1 MAAPRGQ
8 ASSKAAQATPEA
20 VRPLLPELP
29 RVQRRFKRRRLRC
42 SVTIKTDSGRV
53 GIGEAVDVSGGGLRL
68 DSHNELEVGDR
79 GIAQIRIGTGE
90 TLSVPIEV
98 AWRNQI
104 DKGEYV
110 YGVTFTEKIKPA
122 DRFALLEAI
131 YSPQH
136 GFTGFT
142 DSTQGAEGEVQ
153 KAGSEPTTPIHYSY
167 YMRLVR
173 RMEQVHKIDPAHAD
187 QILYARLMQ
196 GRPVRDV
203 LAELEI
209 VDRADVED
217 FLGGLYG
224 VPYIDLNRHR
234 PEGSDTEVIPEN
246 LAVNHLIVPVMRSE
260 DTLVVAMA
268 DPSDLLTIDMLRN
281 RAKQPVDLRFAL
293 IEEIMTA
300 IDNVYHGASLHSVD
314 RLLEQMPAREG
325 DFLSAGTEVEDL
337 ETLRK
342 ISDTA
347 PIITLVESLLRTSVD
362 DRASDIH
369 LEPYA
374 DKVVVRF
381 RLDGVL
387 REVQTLPKK
396 VYPAVCSR
404 IKIMARMDI
413 TVRHVP
419 QDGGMALKYKR
430 KEFDLRISSL
440 PVLYG
445 EKIVIRLL
453 EKNPVYRSLKAIGF
467 SERNYEI
474 FEPLVRR
481 PYGMIL
487 CCGPTGS
494 GKSTTL
500 FACLQEI
507 NDGATNITT
516 IEDPVEY
523 RVTGVNQVEVS
534 TKRGLTFASV
544 LRSLLRQDPDIIYV
558 GEIRDRETADLA
570 VRAALT
576 GHLLLSTLHTNTAV
590 QAIARLVD
598 IGVDPAM
605 IGSSLLGCVG
615 QRLMRRICDKCAEDY
630 EVPLDEQMVLQEL
643 VPVATPKTLR
653 RGRGCDKC
661 HDSGYYGRLGVH
673 EVVACDEG
681 LRRLIAR
688 GADSTQLLDYVTSR
702 GFTDLRDDALGRML
716 SGETTLREVLRVT
729 A

>member
-1 MAAPRGQ
+1 MAVTKGQ
-8 ASSKAAQATPEA
+8 AGKQAREAADAA
-20 VRPLLPELP
+20 RPLLPELP
-29 RVQRRFKRRRLRC
+29 KATRRFKRRRLRC
-42 SVTIKTDSGRV
+42 SVTVKTDAGKAA
-53 GIGEAVDVSGGGLRL
+53 IGEAVDVSGGGLRL
-68 DSHNELEVGDR
+68 DSRNELDVGDR
-79 GIAQIRIGTGE
+79 GTAQIRVGSGE
-90 TLSVPIEV
+90 TLRVPIEV
-98 AWRNQI
+98 AWRNQV
-104 DKGEYV
+104 DGAEFV
-110 YGVTFTEKIKPA
+110 YGLTFTDINA
-122 DRFALLEAI
+122 SDRFALLEAI
-131 YSPQH
+131 YAPEH
-136 GFTGFT
+136 GSTGFV
-142 DSTQGAEGEVQ
+142 DAAAGPDEEVQ
-153 KAGSEPTTPIHYSY
+153 KAGSEPTSPAYYAY

-173 RMEQVHKIDPAHAD
+173 RIEQVKKLDPSD
-187 QILYARLMQ
+187 SDRILFARLMQ
-196 GRPVRDV
+196 GRPIRE
-203 LAELEI
+203 LLTELEI
-209 VDRADVED
+209 VERGTVEE
-217 FLGGLYG
+217 FLGELYK
-224 VPYIDLNRHR
+224 VPFIDLVRHR
-234 PEGSDTEVIPEN
+234 PEITDVDVIPEN
-246 LAVNHLIVPVMRSE
+246 LAVNHSVVPIERT
-260 DTLVVAMA
+260 DDALVVAMA
-268 DPSDLLTIDMLRN
+268 DPSDLLTIDMVRN
-281 RAKQPVDLRFAL
+281 RVKGPVELRFAL
-293 IEEIMTA
+293 LEDISTA
-300 IDNVYHGASLHSVD
+300 IDNIYHGASLHSVD
-314 RLLEQMPAREG
+314 KLLESMPGSTESFGEG
-325 DFLSAGTEVEDL
+325 PGIEDL
-337 ETLRK
+337 ETLRR

-347 PIITLVESLLRTSVD
+347 PIVTLVESLLRTSVE

-374 DKVVVRF
+374 DKIAVRF

-387 REVQTLPKK
+387 RELRTLPKNI
-396 VYPAVCSR
+396 YPAVVSR
-404 IKIMARMDI
+404 IKIMSRMDI

-419 QDGGMALKYKR
+419 QDGGMSMRYKR

-440 PVLYG
+440 PTLYG

-453 EKNPVYRSLKAIGF
+453 EKNPVFRSLRAIGF

-474 FEPLVRR
+474 FSPLVKR

-507 NDGATNITT
+507 NDGTTNITT

-523 RVTGVNQVEVS
+523 RVGGVNQVEVS
-534 TKRGLTFASV
+534 AKRGLTFASV
-544 LRSLLRQDPDIIYV
+544 LRALLRQDPDVIYV

-576 GHLLLSTLHTNTAV
+576 GHLLLSTLHTNTAI

-605 IGSSLLGCVG
+605 IGSSILGCIG
-615 QRLMRRICDKCAEDY
+615 QRLMRRICDQCAEDY

-653 RGRGCDKC
+653 RGRGCEKC
-661 HDSGYYGRLGVH
+661 HESGYYGRLGVH
-673 EVVACDEG
+673 EIVAVDEG

-716 SGETTLREVLRVT
+716 AGETTLREVLRVT

>member
-1 MAAPRGQ
+1 MAAPKGH
-8 ASSKAAQATPEA
+8 ASSKVREIADAS
-20 VRPLLPELP
+20 RPLLPELP
-29 RVQRRFKRRRLRC
+29 KATRRFKRRRLRC
-42 SVTIKTDSGRV
+42 SVTVKTDEGKAAM
-53 GIGEAVDVSGGGLRL
+53 GDAVDVSGGGLRL
-68 DSHNELEVGDR
+68 DSHNELTVGER
-79 GIAQIRIGTGE
+79 GTAQIRIGSGE
-90 TLSVPIEV
+90 TIRVPIEV
-98 AWRNQI
+98 AWRNQV

-110 YGVTFTEKIKPA
+110 YGLTFTDINPQ

-136 GFTGFT
+136 GATGFV
-142 DSTQGAEGEVQ
+142 DASEGPEEEVPR
-153 KAGSEPTTPIHYSY
+153 AGSEPTTPAHYAY

-173 RMEQVHKIDPAHAD
+173 RMEQVHKIDPAD
-187 QILYARLMQ
+187 SDRILYARLMQ
-196 GRPVRDV
+196 GRSIRDV
-203 LAELEI
+203 LSELEI
-209 VDRADVED
+209 VRAGEVDE
-217 FLGGLYG
+217 FLGSLYG
-224 VPYIDLNRHR
+224 VPFIDLVRHR
-234 PEGSDTEVIPEN
+234 PEGDNSDTIPEN
-246 LAVNHLIVPVMRSE
+246 LAMNHSVVPVARTDE
-260 DTLVVAMA
+260 ALVVAMA

-281 RAKQPVDLRFAL
+281 RAKMPVEMRFAL
-293 IEEIMTA
+293 LEDINGA

-314 RLLEQMPAREG
+314 KLLEAMPGPTEMFG
-325 DFLSAGTEVEDL
+325 TTGTEVEDL

-347 PIITLVESLLRTSVD
+347 PIITLVESLLRTSVE

-374 DKVVVRF
+374 DKISVRF

-387 REVQTLPKK
+387 RELRTLPKN
-396 VYPAVCSR
+396 VYPAVVSR

-419 QDGGMALKYKR
+419 QDGGMSMRYKR
-430 KEFDLRISSL
+430 KDFDLRISSL
-440 PVLYG
+440 PTLYG

-467 SERNYEI
+467 SERNYEL

-507 NDGATNITT
+507 NDGTTNITT

-523 RVTGVNQVEVS
+523 RVAGVNQVEVS
-534 TKRGLTFASV
+534 AKRGLTFASV

-558 GEIRDRETADLA
+558 GEIRDRETADLG

-576 GHLLLSTLHTNTAV
+576 GHLLLSTLHTNTAI

-605 IGSSLLGCVG
+605 IGSSLLGCIG
-615 QRLMRRICDKCAEDY
+615 QRLMRRICDQCAEDY
-630 EVPLDEQMVLQEL
+630 EVPLEEQMVLQEL

-653 RGRGCDKC
+653 RGRGCEKC

-673 EVVACDEG
+673 EVVAVDEG

>member
-1 MAAPRGQ
+1 
-8 ASSKAAQATPEA
+8 
-20 VRPLLPELP
+20 
-29 RVQRRFKRRRLRC
+29 
-42 SVTIKTDSGRV
+42 
-53 GIGEAVDVSGGGLRL
+53 
-68 DSHNELEVGDR
+68 
-79 GIAQIRIGTGE
+79 
-90 TLSVPIEV
+90 
-98 AWRNQI
+98 
-104 DKGEYV
+104 
-110 YGVTFTEKIKPA
+110 
-122 DRFALLEAI
+122 
-131 YSPQH
+131 
-136 GFTGFT
+136 
-142 DSTQGAEGEVQ
+142 
-153 KAGSEPTTPIHYSY
+153 KAGSEPTTPAHYAY

-173 RMEQVHKIDPAHAD
+173 RMEQVKKIDPAD
-187 QILYARLMQ
+187 SDRILYARLMQ
-196 GRPVRDV
+196 GRAIRDV
-203 LAELEI
+203 LADLEI
-209 VDRADVED
+209 VERGGVEE
-217 FLGGLYG
+217 FLSELYN
-224 VPYIDLNRHR
+224 VPFIDLVRHR
-234 PEGSDTEVIPEN
+234 PEGNDLDTDPEN
-246 LAVNHLIVPVMRSE
+246 LDVNHSVVPVSRTE
-260 DTLVVAMA
+260 DALIVAMA

-281 RAKQPVDLRFAL
+281 RAKMPVELRFAL
-293 IEEIMTA
+293 LEDIATA
-300 IDNVYHGASLHSVD
+300 VDNIYHGASLHSVD
-314 RLLEQMPAREG
+314 KLLESMPGSTEVFG
-325 DFLSAGTEVEDL
+325 AGTEVEDL

-347 PIITLVESLLRTSVD
+347 PIITLVESLLRTSVE

-374 DKVVVRF
+374 DKIAVRF

-387 REVQTLPKK
+387 RELRTLPKN
-396 VYPAVCSR
+396 VYAAVVSR
-404 IKIMARMDI
+404 IKIMSRMDI

-419 QDGGMALKYKR
+419 QDGGMSMRYKR
-430 KEFDLRISSL
+430 KDFDLRISSL
-440 PVLYG
+440 PTLYG

-453 EKNPVYRSLKAIGF
+453 EKNPVFKSLKAIGF

-474 FEPLVRR
+474 FAPLIKR
-481 PYGMIL
+481 PYGMLL

-507 NDGATNITT
+507 NDGTTNITT

-523 RVTGVNQVEVS
+523 RVSGVNQVEVS
-534 TKRGLTFASV
+534 AKRGLTFASV

-558 GEIRDRETADLA
+558 GEIRDRETADLG

-615 QRLMRRICDKCAEDY
+615 QRLMRRICDQCAEDY
-630 EVPLDEQMVLQEL
+630 EVPLEEQMVLQEL

-653 RGRGCDKC
+653 RGRGCEKC

-673 EVVACDEG
+673 EVVAVDEG

>member
-1 MAAPRGQ
+1 MAATRGQ
-8 ASSKAAQATPEA
+8 AGSKTREIPEVA
-20 VRPLLPELP
+20 RPLLPELP
-29 RVQRRFKRRRLRC
+29 KATRRFKRRRLRC
-42 SVTIKTDSGRV
+42 SVTVKTDDGKV
-53 GIGEAVDVSGGGLRL
+53 ATGEAVDVSGGGLRL
-68 DSHNELEVGDR
+68 DSHNDLAVGDR
-79 GIAQIRIGTGE
+79 GTAQIRIGGSE
-90 TLSVPIEV
+90 TLRVPIEV
-98 AWRNQI
+98 AWRNQV
-104 DKGEYV
+104 DKGEFV
-110 YGVTFTEKIKPA
+110 YGLTFTEINPT

-131 YSPQH
+131 YAPQH
-136 GFTGFT
+136 GSTGFV
-142 DSTQGAEGEVQ
+142 DAQAGPEEEVQ
-153 KAGSEPTTPIHYSY
+153 KAGSEPTTPAHYAY

-173 RMEQVHKIDPAHAD
+173 RMEQVKKIDPAD
-187 QILYARLMQ
+187 SDRILYARLMQ
-196 GRPVRDV
+196 GRSIRDV
-203 LAELEI
+203 LTDLEI
-209 VDRADVED
+209 VERGGVEE
-217 FLGGLYG
+217 FLSELYN
-224 VPYIDLNRHR
+224 VPFIDLVRHR
-234 PEGSDTEVIPEN
+234 PEGNDLDTVPEN
-246 LAVNHLIVPVMRSE
+246 LAVNHSVVPVSRT
-260 DTLVVAMA
+260 DDALIVAMA

-281 RAKQPVDLRFAL
+281 RAKMPVELRFAL
-293 IEEIMTA
+293 LEDIATA
-300 IDNVYHGASLHSVD
+300 VDNIYHGASLHSVD
-314 RLLEQMPAREG
+314 KLLESMPGSTETFG
-325 DFLSAGTEVEDL
+325 AGTEVEDL

-347 PIITLVESLLRTSVD
+347 PIITLVESLLRTSVE

-374 DKVVVRF
+374 DKIAVRF

-387 REVQTLPKK
+387 RELRTLPKN
-396 VYPAVCSR
+396 VYAAVVSR
-404 IKIMARMDI
+404 IKIMSRMDI

-419 QDGGMALKYKR
+419 QDGGMSMRYKR
-430 KEFDLRISSL
+430 KDFDLRISSL
-440 PVLYG
+440 PTLYG

-453 EKNPVYRSLKAIGF
+453 EKNPVFKSLKAIGF
-467 SERNYEI
+467 SERNYEL
-474 FEPLVRR
+474 FAPLIKR

-507 NDGATNITT
+507 NDGTTNITT

-523 RVTGVNQVEVS
+523 RVSGVNQVEVS
-534 TKRGLTFASV
+534 AKRGLTFASV

-558 GEIRDRETADLA
+558 GEIRDRETADLG

-576 GHLLLSTLHTNTAV
+576 GHLLLSTLHTNTAI
-590 QAIARLVD
+590 QSIARLVD

-615 QRLMRRICDKCAEDY
+615 QRLMRRICDQCAEDY
-630 EVPLDEQMVLQEL
+630 EVPLEEQMVLQEL

-653 RGRGCDKC
+653 RGRGCEKC

-673 EVVACDEG
+673 EVVAVDEG

>member
-1 MAAPRGQ
+1 LAAPKGQ
-8 ASSKAAQATPEA
+8 ASSKVREIPEA
-20 VRPLLPELP
+20 ARPLLPELP
-29 RVQRRFKRRRLRC
+29 KATRRFKRRRLRC
-42 SVTIKTDSGRV
+42 SVTVKTTDGKAAV
-53 GIGEAVDVSGGGLRL
+53 GEAVDVSGGGLRL
-68 DSHNELEVGDR
+68 DSHNDLSVGDT
-79 GIAQIRIGTGE
+79 GTAQTRVSTGE
-90 TLSVPIEV
+90 TLRVPIEV
-98 AWRNQI
+98 AWRNQV
-104 DKGEYV
+104 DKGEFV
-110 YGVTFTEKIKPA
+110 YGLTFTDISPT
-122 DRFALLEAI
+122 DRFSMLEAI
-131 YSPQH
+131 YAPQN
-136 GFTGFT
+136 GSTGFV
-142 DSTQGAEGEVQ
+142 DSAAGPEEEVQ
-153 KAGSEPTTPIHYSY
+153 KAGSEPTTPAHYSY

-173 RMEQVHKIDPAHAD
+173 RMEQVKKIDPAD
-187 QILYARLMQ
+187 SDRILYARLMQ
-196 GRPVRDV
+196 GRPIRDV
-203 LAELEI
+203 LGELEI
-209 VDRADVED
+209 VDRASVDD
-217 FLGGLYG
+217 FLGELYN
-224 VPYIDLNRHR
+224 VPFIDLVRHR
-234 PEGSDTEVIPEN
+234 PEGNDLDTIPEN
-246 LAVNHLIVPVMRSE
+246 LAVNHSVVPVSRTE
-260 DTLVVAMA
+260 EALIVAMA

-281 RAKQPVDLRFAL
+281 RAKQPVELRFAL
-293 IEEIMTA
+293 LEDIANA
-300 IDNVYHGASLHSVD
+300 IDNIYHGASLHSVD
-314 RLLEQMPAREG
+314 KLLEAMPGSSEAA
-325 DFLSAGTEVEDL
+325 FASGTEVEDL

-347 PIITLVESLLRTSVD
+347 PIVTLVESLLRTSVE

-374 DKVVVRF
+374 DKVAVRF

-387 REVQTLPKK
+387 RELRTLPKN
-396 VYPAVCSR
+396 VYPAVVSR
-404 IKIMARMDI
+404 IKIMSRMDI

-419 QDGGMALKYKR
+419 QDGGMSMRYKR
-430 KEFDLRISSL
+430 KDFDLRISSL
-440 PVLYG
+440 PTLYG

-453 EKNPVYRSLKAIGF
+453 EKNPVFKSLKAIGF
-467 SERNYEI
+467 SERNYEL
-474 FEPLVRR
+474 FAPLIKR

-507 NDGATNITT
+507 NDGTTNITT

-523 RVTGVNQVEVS
+523 RVSGVNQVEVS
-534 TKRGLTFASV
+534 AKRGLTFSSV
-544 LRSLLRQDPDIIYV
+544 LRALLRQDPDIIYV
-558 GEIRDRETADLA
+558 GEIRDRETADLG

-576 GHLLLSTLHTNTAV
+576 GHLLLSTLHTNTAI

-605 IGSSLLGCVG
+605 IGSSLLGCIG
-615 QRLMRRICDKCAEDY
+615 QRLMRRICEQCAEDY

-653 RGRGCDKC
+653 RGRGCEKC

-673 EVVACDEG
+673 EVVAVDEG

>member
-1 MAAPRGQ
+1 MAVTKGQSGKQQRGSAD
-8 ASSKAAQATPEA
+8 ASS
-20 VRPLLPELP
+20 LLPELP
-29 RVQRRFKRRRLRC
+29 KATRRFKRRRLRC
-42 SVTIKTDSGRV
+42 SVTIKTLEGNAA
-53 GIGEAVDVSGGGLRL
+53 IGEAVDVSGGGLRF
-68 DSHNELEVGDR
+68 DSRNELAVGDR
-79 GIAQIRIGTGE
+79 GTAQIRVGASGE
-90 TLSVPIEV
+90 TLRVPVEI
-98 AWRNQI
+98 AWRNQV
-104 DKGEYV
+104 DSGEFV
-110 YGVTFTEKIKPA
+110 YGLTFTDISSA

-131 YSPQH
+131 YAPENGTA
-136 GFTGFT
+136 GFVDAASGP
-142 DSTQGAEGEVQ
+142 DEEVQ
-153 KAGSEPTTPIHYSY
+153 KAGHEPTTPAHNAY

-173 RMEQVHKIDPAHAD
+173 RMEQVKKIDPSD
-187 QILYARLMQ
+187 SDRILFARLMQ
-196 GRPVRDV
+196 GRPIRDV
-203 LAELEI
+203 LSELEI
-209 VDRADVED
+209 VPRGTVEEW
-217 FLGGLYG
+217 LGQLYN
-224 VPYIDLNRHR
+224 VPFIDLLRHR
-234 PEGSDTEVIPEN
+234 PEGTDLELIPEN
-246 LAVNHLIVPVMRSE
+246 LAVNHSVVPVSRS
-260 DTLVVAMA
+260 DDGLVVAMA
-268 DPSDLLTIDMLRN
+268 DPSDLLTVDMVRN
-281 RAKQPVDLRFAL
+281 RAKGPVELRFAL
-293 IEEIMTA
+293 LEDIATA
-300 IDNVYHGASLHSVD
+300 IDNLYHGASLHSVD
-314 RLLEQMPAREG
+314 KLLESMPDKTETFGEG
-325 DFLSAGTEVEDL
+325 GPGIEDL
-337 ETLRK
+337 ETLRR

-347 PIITLVESLLRTSVD
+347 PIVTLVESLLRTSVE

-374 DKVVVRF
+374 DKISVRF

-387 REVQTLPKK
+387 RELRTLPKNI
-396 VYPAVCSR
+396 YPAVVSR
-404 IKIMARMDI
+404 IKIMSRMDI

-419 QDGGMALKYKR
+419 QDGGMSMRYKR

-440 PVLYG
+440 PTLYG

-453 EKNPVYRSLKAIGF
+453 EKNPVFRSLRAIGF

-474 FEPLVRR
+474 FSPLVKR

-507 NDGATNITT
+507 NDGTTNITT

-523 RVTGVNQVEVS
+523 RVSGVNQVEVS
-534 TKRGLTFASV
+534 AKRGLTFASV
-544 LRSLLRQDPDIIYV
+544 LRALLRQDPDVIYV

-576 GHLLLSTLHTNTAV
+576 GHLLLSTLHTNTAI

-605 IGSSLLGCVG
+605 IGSSILGCIG
-615 QRLMRRICDKCAEDY
+615 QRLMRRICDQCAEDY

-653 RGRGCDKC
+653 RGRGCEKC
-661 HDSGYYGRLGVH
+661 HESGYYGRLGVH
-673 EVVACDEG
+673 EIVAVDEG

-716 SGETTLREVLRVT
+716 AGETTLREVLRVT

>member
-1 MAAPRGQ
+1 M
-8 ASSKAAQATPEA
+8 
-20 VRPLLPELP
+20 
-29 RVQRRFKRRRLRC
+29 
-42 SVTIKTDSGRV
+42 
-53 GIGEAVDVSGGGLRL
+53 GEAVDLSGGGLRFE
-68 DSHNELEVGDR
+68 SHNELEVGDR
-79 GIAQIRIGTGE
+79 GIGQIRMSTGE

-98 AWRNQI
+98 AWRNQV
-104 DKGEYV
+104 DKGDYV
-110 YGVTFTEKIKPA
+110 YGLTFSEKIKAA

-131 YSPQH
+131 YAPQN
-136 GFTGFT
+136 GNAGFT
-142 DSTQGAEGEVQ
+142 DSTQGADAEVP
-153 KAGSEPTTPIHYSY
+153 KAGSEPTTPAHYSY

-173 RMEQVHKIDPAHAD
+173 RMEQTHKLDPSHAD

-196 GRPVRDV
+196 GRPLRDV
-203 LAELEI
+203 LAELEV

-217 FLGGLYG
+217 FLGSLYG
-224 VPYIDLNRHR
+224 VPFIDLNRHR
-234 PEGSDTEVIPEN
+234 PEGSDTEIIPEN
-246 LAVNHLIVPVMRSE
+246 LAVNHLIVPVMRQ
-260 DTLVVAMA
+260 DDALVVAMA

-281 RAKQPVDLRFAL
+281 RAKQPLELRFAL
-293 IEEIMTA
+293 IEDINQA

-314 RLLEQMPAREG
+314 RLLEQMPGREG
-325 DFLSAGTEVEDL
+325 DILATGMEVEDL

-369 LEPYA
+369 LEPYSE
-374 DKVVVRF
+374 KVVVRF

-396 VYPAVCSR
+396 IYPAVCSR

-440 PVLYG
+440 PTLYG

-453 EKNPVYRSLKAIGF
+453 EKNPVFRSLKAIGF

-507 NDGATNITT
+507 NDGTTNITT

-523 RVTGVNQVEVS
+523 RVAGVNQVEVS

-576 GHLLLSTLHTNTAV
+576 GHLLLSTLHTNSAV

-605 IGSSLLGCVG
+605 IGSSLLGTVG
-615 QRLMRRICDKCAEDY
+615 QRLMRRICDRCAVDY

-673 EVVACDEG
+673 EVIPVDEG

-688 GADSTQLLDYVTSR
+688 GGDSTQLLDYVTSR

>member
-1 MAAPRGQ
+1 MAAPRSQTG
-8 ASSKAAQATPEA
+8 SKPKEIPEA
-20 VRPLLPELP
+20 ARPLLPELP
-29 RVQRRFKRRRLRC
+29 RVQRRYKRRRLRC
-42 SVTIKTDSGRV
+42 AVTIKADDGKV
-53 GIGEAVDVSGGGLRL
+53 AMGEAVDVSAGGLRL
-68 DSHNELEVGDR
+68 SSHNDLAVGDR
-79 GIAQIRIGTGE
+79 GQAQIRVPGGE
-90 TLSVPIEV
+90 TLRVPVEI
-98 AWRNQI
+98 AWRNQVA
-104 DKGEYV
+104 KGEFV
-110 YGVTFTEKIKPA
+110 YGITFTDITA
-122 DRFALLEAI
+122 SDRFALLEAI

-136 GFTGFT
+136 GFAGFV
-142 DSTQGAEGEVQ
+142 DSSQGAEEEVQ
-153 KAGSEPTTPIHYSY
+153 KAGAEPTTPAHSGY

-173 RMEQVHKIDPAHAD
+173 RMEQVHKIDPAD
-187 QILYARLMQ
+187 SDRILYARLMQ
-196 GRPVRDV
+196 ARPLRDV

-209 VDRADVED
+209 CDRGDVEE
-217 FLGGLYG
+217 FLGKLYD
-224 VPYIDLNRHR
+224 VPFIDLVRHR
-234 PEGSDTEVIPEN
+234 PEGNDLDTIPEN
-246 LAVNHLIVPVMRSE
+246 LATNHWVVPVSRSE
-260 DTLVVAMA
+260 EALVVAMA
-268 DPSDLLTIDMLRN
+268 DPSDLLTIDMVRN
-281 RAKQPVDLRFAL
+281 RAKMNVELRFAL
-293 IEEIMTA
+293 LEDVTTA
-300 IDNVYHGASLHSVD
+300 IDNIYHGASLHSVD
-314 RLLEQMPAREG
+314 KLLESMPGVTDQFASG
-325 DFLSAGTEVEDL
+325 MEVEDL

-347 PIITLVESLLRTSVD
+347 PIITLVESLLRTSVE

-369 LEPYA
+369 LEPFA
-374 DKVVVRF
+374 DKVAVRF

-387 REVQTLPKK
+387 RELRTLPKN
-396 VYPAVCSR
+396 VYPAVVSR

-419 QDGGMALKYKR
+419 QDGGMSMRYKR
-430 KEFDLRISSL
+430 KDFDLRISSL
-440 PVLYG
+440 PTLYG

-453 EKNPVYRSLKAIGF
+453 EKNPVFRSLKAIGF
-467 SERNYEI
+467 SERNYEL
-474 FEPLVRR
+474 FSPLTKR

-507 NDGATNITT
+507 NDGTTNITT

-523 RVTGVNQVEVS
+523 RVNGVNQVEVS
-534 TKRGLTFASV
+534 SKRGLNFASV

-653 RGRGCDKC
+653 RGRGCEKC

-673 EVVACDEG
+673 EVVAVDEG